1 MKQLLGPIRLT
12 LTAGLLCAMGV
23 LAARPAWG
31 QLNREPEATKGV
43 EIVSRLGDQLE
54 LDTRFHDDH
63 NHYVRLGDFFDGKKP
78 VILSFNYSNC
88 PKLCSVQLENMTV
101 ALGQLDFTVGED
113 FEVVSISIDP
123 LEQTSRAKATKDLYT
138 KIYNRRGSEDGFHFL
153 VADPET
159 IRFMTD
165 SCGFKYKYIPHQKLY
180 SHSPVFL
187 LISPS
192 GKIVR
197 YIHGLDYKP
206 VTIER
211 ALVEAAEG
219 KIGSPINRLSYALG
233 CFLYDESTGQYTTQV
248 MGIMRIGGAI
258 MVAVLMFTLLPY
270 WFFRRNNSNP
280 AAVSDE
286 PQDIITHPSTP

>member
-1 MKQLLGPIRLT
+1 MNRPSGPIRFT
-12 LTAGLLCAMGV
+12 LRTSLLCVIGLFATGPIW
-23 LAARPAWG
+23 A

-43 EIVSRLGDQLE
+43 EVVSKLGDLLE
-54 LDTRFHDDH
+54 LDTRFHDDQ
-63 NHYVRLGDFFDGKKP
+63 NHYVRLGDFFDGEKP

-101 ALGQLDFTVGED
+101 ALGQLDFTVGKD

-123 LEQTSRAKATKDLYT
+123 LEQTSRAKATKELYT

-187 LISPS
+187 LISPK

-248 MGIMRIGGAI
+248 MGIMRIAGAI

-270 WFFRRNNSNP
+270 WFFRRSSRNP
-280 AAVSDE
+280 AASPDK
-286 PQDIITHPSTP
+286 PQDIFTHPSTP